1 MSARTLLAWPFVGLL
16 VLAAAVALAPSA
28 RAAAPGPS
36 PYAGG
41 SPAAP
46 GAYDFVAG
54 IRLLGAPGGEF
65 FCTGSLVDPQW
76 VLTAAHCLD
85 GGRVASELQVV
96 VGDTDI
102 DDGADPARVH
112 RADRI
117 EIHPKWGGDDGDAND
132 VAMLHLTTTDPAQV
146 VYFGVPRYLRTALDR
161 CRAMMLMSRT
171 MWNPFACPIKVGT
184 ALGWGRT
191 PKTGDH
197 TSHRLI
203 QSSATIY
210 NQGIKK
216 TFWATKTG
224 GCPGDSGGPLLVPAS
239 DGHLIQIGVAS
250 HITHGGGWFDWL
262 FGGQCSRRGTDY
274 YSDVSSGPLLTWFER
289 FLP

>member
-1 MSARTLLAWPFVGLL
+1 MSLRTALMWPLLA
-16 VLAAAVALAPSA
+16 ALALAGALALASSA
-28 RAAAPGPS
+28 QAAPGGPS

-46 GAYDFVAG
+46 GKYDFVAG
-54 IRLLGAPGGEF
+54 MRGIGAARGEF

-85 GGRVASELQVV
+85 GGRTAATLEVV

-102 DDGADPARVH
+102 DDGVNPARVH
-112 RADRI
+112 RVDRL
-117 EIHPKWGGDDGDAND
+117 EIHPKWGGDEGDPYD
-132 VAMLHLTTTDPAQV
+132 VAMMHLTTPDPAQV
-146 VYFGVPRYLRTALDR
+146 VYFGVPSYLKKALST
-161 CRAMMLMSRT
+161 CRT
-171 MWNPFACPIKVGT
+171 MMMFARPPMNLFGCPIKVGT
-184 ALGWGRT
+184 AVGWGRT
-191 PKTGDH
+191 PDTGDA

-210 NQGIKK
+210 GQGMKK
-216 TFWATKTG
+216 TFWTTRTG
-224 GCPGDSGGPLLVPAS
+224 GCPGDSGGPLLVPAT

-250 HITHGGGWFDWL
+250 HIIHGGGWFDWL
-262 FGGQCSRRGTDY
+262 YGGQCSRKGTDY
-274 YSDVSSGPLLTWFER
+274 YSDVSSGPLLSWFET